1 MIRRFVETSLFAL
14 YALLLAFSLSL
25 IGMYLWV
32 REDLPQLPDSLEQ
45 INLSLPTEIY
55 SANGDVVKILGQRHP
70 VSLEDIHPYF
80 TKAIIAVEDTRFYS
94 HSGVDPVGLLRAL
107 YQNIKERRIRQG
119 GSTLTQQLSK
129 NLFFSFE
136 RNWVRKIK
144 ELLVAVQMEATF
156 SKDEI
161 LEAYCNQVYF
171 GSGAYGVEEAAQV
184 YFGRRAKDLTLLQAA
199 MLAGLPNS
207 PNSANPFSNFD
218 RAMRRAET
226 VLKRMKKSNFIGF
239 SEMHEATRSDLA
251 LAAPIK
257 ISNSNQ
263 YFINFVIQRM
273 EKQYGKEFVHFG
285 GLKVFTTLDSRYQ
298 SFAYQAA
305 ERHLK
310 SLDRIMEKKEA
321 PSKLQVAV
329 VVLENKTGAV
339 RVLLGGRKFSE
350 SQFNRAVSNNRL
362 PGSSFKPVV
371 YLSAMENLGLSPASS
386 IVDEPTTFL
395 IPGSQPWEPQN
406 FNGKYYG
413 PVILKKALMSS
424 INVISAKMV
433 YELTP
438 RRVIKTARQLGIVS
452 PLGDNLSLALGTSG
466 VSSLEMAGVYS
477 VIANLGILNEPYF
490 IQKIEDYRGKP
501 IYEHFYYGV
510 QRFSAKTI
518 YPLLDMMRGVVDGG
532 SGRVIRRLG
541 FKHPAGGKTGTS
553 NDFKDGWFNGFTK
566 DYSSSVWVG
575 YDNNNSMIDKNGKGL
590 TGSRAAAPIWAQLMK
605 KVLEGKSP
613 ANFPVPQ
620 GIRFADVDFRTGFLA
635 NSDTSGKL
643 NVAVKEEVV
652 LTLPRPI
659 ETDLLGTELE
669 GQSGVT
675 FPRELNGLSE
685 F

>member
-1 MIRRFVETSLFAL
+1 LIRRFVETSLFAL

-70 VSLEDIHPYF
+70 VPLEDIHPYF

-207 PNSANPFSNFD
+207 PNSVNPFSNFD
-218 RAMRRAET
+218 RAMRRAVT
-226 VLKRMKKSNFIGF
+226 VLKRMKKSNFIDF

-251 LAAPIK
+251 LAVPIK

-263 YFINFVIQRM
+263 YFVNFVIQRM

-285 GLKVFTTLDSRYQ
+285 GLKIFTTLDSRYQ

-310 SLDRIMEKKEA
+310 SLDRIMEKKET

-339 RVLLGGRKFSE
+339 RVLLGGREFSE

-490 IQKIEDYRGKP
+490 IQRIEDYRGKP

-669 GQSGVT
+669 DQSGVT

>member
-226 VLKRMKKSNFIGF
+226 VLKRMKKSNFIDF

-251 LAAPIK
+251 LAVPIK

-263 YFINFVIQRM
+263 YFVNFVIQRM

-285 GLKVFTTLDSRYQ
+285 GLKIFTTLDSRYQ

-310 SLDRIMEKKEA
+310 SLDRIMEKKET

-490 IQKIEDYRGKP
+490 IQRIEDYRGKP

-669 GQSGVT
+669 DQSGVT

>member
-218 RAMRRAET
+218 RAMRRAVT
-226 VLKRMKKSNFIGF
+226 VLKRMKKSNFIDF

-251 LAAPIK
+251 LAVPIK

-263 YFINFVIQRM
+263 YFVNFVIQRM

-285 GLKVFTTLDSRYQ
+285 GLKIFTTLDSRYQ

-310 SLDRIMEKKEA
+310 SLDRIMEKKET

-490 IQKIEDYRGKP
+490 IQRIEDYRGKP

-566 DYSSSVWVG
+566 SYSSSVWVG

-669 GQSGVT
+669 DQSGVT

>member
-226 VLKRMKKSNFIGF
+226 VLKRMKKSNFIDF

-251 LAAPIK
+251 LAVPIK

-263 YFINFVIQRM
+263 YFVNFVIQRM

-285 GLKVFTTLDSRYQ
+285 GLKIFTTLDSRYQ

-490 IQKIEDYRGKP
+490 IQRIEDYRGKP

-669 GQSGVT
+669 DQSGVT

>member
-1 MIRRFVETSLFAL
+1 
-14 YALLLAFSLSL
+14 
-25 IGMYLWV
+25 
-32 REDLPQLPDSLEQ
+32 
-45 INLSLPTEIY
+45 
-55 SANGDVVKILGQRHP
+55 
-70 VSLEDIHPYF
+70 
-80 TKAIIAVEDTRFYS
+80 
-94 HSGVDPVGLLRAL
+94 
-107 YQNIKERRIRQG
+107 
-119 GSTLTQQLSK
+119 
-129 NLFFSFE
+129 
-136 RNWVRKIK
+136 
-144 ELLVAVQMEATF
+144 VAVQMEATF

-490 IQKIEDYRGKP
+490 IQRIEDYRGKP

-590 TGSRAAAPIWAQLMK
+590 TGSRVAAPIWAQLMK